1 MVCGAVDPGVAGD
14 RGGRAAWGV
23 WGVFVFK
30 GVGTHSSLTNKNK
43 GNRGVE
49 GGGSTTVKPKTKLLP
64 TYENCTRAGDSFS
77 SYYGD
82 EL

>member
-49 GGGSTTVKPKTKLLP
+49 GGGGGEYRKAVNQTPTNLRKL
-64 TYENCTRAGDSFS
+64 YARGRFF
-77 SYYGD
+77 
-82 EL
+82 